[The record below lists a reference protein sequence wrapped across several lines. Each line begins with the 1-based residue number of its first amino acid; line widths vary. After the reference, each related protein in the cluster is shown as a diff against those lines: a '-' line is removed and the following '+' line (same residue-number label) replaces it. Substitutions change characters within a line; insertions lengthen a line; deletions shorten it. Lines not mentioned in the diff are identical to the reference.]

1 MKRILTVVMLT
12 VCAWGFG
19 QQDPQ
24 FTQFMFDKLSINPG
38 YAGIGNELCVT
49 GFYRQQWT
57 GFEGA
62 PETVMINGHM
72 PISSIS
78 SGAGLTFFSDQL
90 GQEENTMIR
99 GHFSYHLKNVGPGKL
114 GLGVSLGY
122 LSKRLGDDWIAI
134 DPVADDLAIP
144 DNSTSAGTMDFSFGA
159 FYKSQKFYAG
169 LSSTHLHEGELKDMS
184 IETARHYY
192 VQAGYTHALSPTVDL
207 MPNLLLKSD
216 AASTQIDI
224 NVIGMYKKALWLGV
238 SARMDDAV
246 APMIGYRH
254 QLPNGLSAIRIGY
267 SYDVTMSE
275 LNNYSSG
282 THEIML
288 NYCMKLK
295 KPLPPQ
301 IYKNVRF
308 L

>member
-1 MKRILTVVMLT
+1 MLASCMWT
-12 VCAWGFG
+12 FG

-49 GFYRQQWT
+49 GFYRQQWS
-57 GFEGA
+57 GFDGA
-62 PETVMINGHM
+62 PVTTMVNGHM
-72 PISSIS
+72 PIRSIN
-78 SGAGLTFFSDQL
+78 SGVGLTFYSDEL
-90 GQEENTMIR
+90 GQEKSSLIR

-114 GLGVSLGY
+114 GLGASIGY
-122 LSKRLGDDWIAI
+122 LSKDLGSNWVAI
-134 DPVADDLAIP
+134 DPVADDTSIP
-144 DNSTSAGTMDFSFGA
+144 DNSTSAGTIDFSFGA
-159 FYKSQKFYAG
+159 FYKSQRFYAG
-169 LSSTHLHEGELKDMS
+169 LSSTHLSEGELKDMS
-184 IETARHYY
+184 IQTARHYY
-192 VQAGYTHALSPTVDL
+192 VQAGYTHALSPSMDL
-207 MPNLLLKSD
+207 MPNILLKSD

-224 NVIGMYKKALWLGV
+224 NVMAMYKNSLWLGV
-238 SARMDDAV
+238 SGRVDDAV

-254 QLPNGLSAIRIGY
+254 EMANGLSAIRIGY
-267 SYDVTMSE
+267 SYDITMSE

-282 THEIML
+282 SHEIML